1 MQLNKGMFKFLK
13 DLDKNN
19 NREWFAKNKDT
30 YTIHHEAAKAFFQSI
45 RNELDK
51 TDMIEKH
58 RTYRIY
64 RDVRFSKNK
73 TPYNPRFAGG
83 YVRATAQL
91 RGGYYIQL
99 MPGNSL
105 FAGGFFSPN
114 PADTKRIRK
123 EFEIDDSEIR
133 KIMKNKKFKDTFGG
147 LQGNEVKTSPRG
159 FDIEHKAIDLI
170 KKKQFYFEKTWT
182 DQEVF
187 SPEFF
192 SEVMHSFKTIRPF
205 FNYMSDVLTTN
216 LNGESLLEF

>member
-1 MQLNKGMFKFLK
+1 MQLKKGMFKFLK

-30 YTIHHEAAKAFFQSI
+30 YLVHHEAAKAFFQAV
-45 RNELDK
+45 RDELDK
-51 TDMIEKH
+51 TDLIEKH

-64 RDVRFSKNK
+64 RDVRFSKDK
-73 TPYNPRFAGG
+73 LPYNPRFAGG
-83 YVRATAQL
+83 YVRATAKL
-91 RGGYYIQL
+91 RGGYYLQL

-114 PADTKRIRK
+114 PDDTKRIRK
-123 EFEIDDSEIR
+123 EFEFDDTPMR
-133 KIMKNKKFKDTFGG
+133 KIMKQKKFKTTFGD
-147 LQGNEVKTSPRG
+147 LQGHEVKTSPRG
-159 FDIEHKAIDLI
+159 FDIDHKAIDLI
-170 KKKQFYFEKTWT
+170 KKKQFYFEKTFT

-192 SEVMHSFKTIRPF
+192 DDVMDAFKTIRPF

-216 LNGESLLEF
+216 MNGESIL